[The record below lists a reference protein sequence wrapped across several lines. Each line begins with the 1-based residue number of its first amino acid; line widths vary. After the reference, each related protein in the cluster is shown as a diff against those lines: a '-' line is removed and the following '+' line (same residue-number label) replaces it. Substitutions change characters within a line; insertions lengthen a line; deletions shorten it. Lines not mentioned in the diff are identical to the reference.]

1 MPTTEQTREDSA
13 QALVPVP
20 IPEFELSERD
30 VRRKR
35 PPVLAFLLRLD
46 TLRKIVRVSTLLTL
60 DFFGVY
66 MAILTALWLK
76 AGLLTGDWLVRAQA
90 TQTAD
95 LFDFAFLLTV
105 LL

>member
-46 TLRKIVRVSTLLTL
+46 TRGGR
-60 DFFGVY
+60 
-66 MAILTALWLK
+66 
-76 AGLLTGDWLVRAQA
+76 QP
-90 TQTAD
+90 
-95 LFDFAFLLTV
+95 
-105 LL
+105 